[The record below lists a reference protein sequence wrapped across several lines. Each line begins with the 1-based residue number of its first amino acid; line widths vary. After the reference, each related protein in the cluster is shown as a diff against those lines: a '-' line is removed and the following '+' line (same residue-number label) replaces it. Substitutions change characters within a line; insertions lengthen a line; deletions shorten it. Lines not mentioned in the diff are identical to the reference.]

1 VARIK
6 NLDPREA
13 LIKIFNRP
21 VLDITTPD
29 LKEYR
34 PLPLRRPKAGAL
46 NSKTQAESTAP
57 VEGTILPP
65 QSEDE
70 LPEDFH
76 E

>member
-1 VARIK
+1 MA
-6 NLDPREA
+6 LDKREA

-21 VLDITTPD
+21 VLDISTPD
-29 LKEYR
+29 LKVY
-34 PLPLRRPKAGAL
+34 PALPRRKAGKPE
-46 NSKTQAESTAP
+46 SKTQAESTAP

-65 QSEDE
+65 PGEGE